1 MEREQA
7 IEIRLSIETARKQLL
22 DRYAVTKSAMK
33 GAFHS
38 ALFQGALPNPNAQ
51 RQLDHELKRIAKAA
65 IDTET
70 RSVVSES
77 TKIQRMAESS
87 VESEDVAERI
97 SEFQRSIAAQI
108 GNDARMVSELFR
120 KTQLRLQSSV
130 VPREETY
137 QGAIVAIN
145 DDQLFSYKD
154 SIGRTWLS
162 RHYMITLS
170 GKFYYELANDLSV
183 AQIMSEGKT
192 TMTLDRPGHESDGS
206 EFSLADLSM
215 VREQYLHPNSKG
227 ILV

>member
-7 IEIRLSIETARKQLL
+7 IEIRLSIETARKELL
-22 DRYAVTKSAMK
+22 DRYAVTKAAMK

-38 ALFQGALPNPNAQ
+38 ALFQGTLPNPNAQ
-51 RQLDHELKRIAKAA
+51 RQLDNELKRVAQSAIA
-65 IDTET
+65 TET

-77 TKIQRMAESS
+77 TRILEMATAN
-87 VESEDVAERI
+87 VETEDVAERI
-97 SEFQRSIAAQI
+97 SAFQRAISAQI
-108 GNDARMVSELFR
+108 TNDARRVSELFR

-130 VPREETY
+130 VAREETY

-145 DDQLFSYKD
+145 DEAMFSYKD

-192 TMTLDRPGHESDGS
+192 MMTLDRPGHESDGL
-206 EFSLADLSM
+206 EFSLADLSI
-215 VREQYLHPNSKG
+215 VKEQYLHPGSKG

>member
-7 IEIRLSIETARKQLL
+7 IEIRLSIETARKELL
-22 DRYAVTKSAMK
+22 DRYAVTKAAMK

-51 RQLDHELKRIAKAA
+51 RQLDNELKRVSQSAIA
-65 IDTET
+65 TET

-77 TKIQRMAESS
+77 TRIQKMATAS

-97 SEFQRSIAAQI
+97 SEFQRAISAQI
-108 GNDARMVSELFR
+108 VNDARRVSELFR

-145 DDQLFSYKD
+145 DESMFSYKD

-192 TMTLDRPGHESDGS
+192 MMTLDRPGHESDGS
-206 EFSLADLSM
+206 KFSLADLSM
-215 VREQYLHPNSKG
+215 VKEQHLHPGSKG
-227 ILV
+227 IVV